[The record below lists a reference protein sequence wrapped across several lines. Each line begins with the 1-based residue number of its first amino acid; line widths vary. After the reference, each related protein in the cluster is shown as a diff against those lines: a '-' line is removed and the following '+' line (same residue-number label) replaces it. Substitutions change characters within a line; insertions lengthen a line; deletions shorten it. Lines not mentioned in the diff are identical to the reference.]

1 MFILDHPQPS
11 FSTVSSRLNSIAM
24 FILDHPQPSFSTV
37 SSRLNSIAMFILDHP
52 QPFFSSVSSRLN
64 SIAMFILDHPQPS
77 FSTVS
82 SGLNSMVMF
91 IVDHPQP
98 SFSTVS
104 SGLNSIAMVITEDFI
119 RLFFSED
126 LDGNKARLCMQIIC
140 TVWKHHLYFPM
151 LHIIHLLDLTFVQS
165 VSLLSRPQVLNL
177 REIICIFSFALM

>member
-1 MFILDHPQPS
+1 MFILDYPQPS

-37 SSRLNSIAMFILDHP
+37 CT
-52 QPFFSSVSSRLN
+52 RLN

-82 SGLNSMVMF
+82 SGLSSLVMFIMDQTQPSFSTVSLGLSAMVMF

-151 LHIIHLLDLTFVQS
+151 LHIIYLLDLTFVQS
-165 VSLLSRPQVLNL
+165 VSLLSRPQVLNF
-177 REIICIFSFALM
+177 REIIFIFSYALM